1 MIFLVVAVP
10 IILVFFLLSPRP
22 TLVALIIVLS
32 VGAVVAVY
40 LYFQQ
45 SDRNGLAAMVSGS
58 STGTGGCDDHARTV
72 LVKLS
77 NASDR
82 QVNVIRFRLI
92 AKRAGYSNETYSDYF
107 TSNKIIAPH
116 SEFESCWALN
126 QYRGLETLP
135 GKPLAS
141 DFEWS
146 VEISSVDFG
155 S

>member
-22 TLVALIIVLS
+22 TLIALIIVLS
-32 VGAVVAVY
+32 VGAVVAIY

-45 SDRNGLAAMVSGS
+45 SDRNGPAMVSGS

-82 QVNVIRFRLI
+82 QVNVVRFRLI

-116 SEFESCWALN
+116 SDFESCWALN

>member
-1 MIFLVVAVP
+1 MIFLIVAVP
-10 IILVFFLLSPRP
+10 IIIVCLLLFPRP
-22 TLVALIIVLS
+22 TLTALVLFLS
-32 VGAVVAVY
+32 VGAVVGVY
-40 LYFQQ
+40 IYVQQ
-45 SDRNGLAAMVSGS
+45 SDSSGPAGMVSGT
-58 STGTGGCDDHARTV
+58 STGASACDDPARTV

-82 QVNVIRFRLI
+82 QLNVVRFRLI
-92 AKRAGYSNETYSDYF
+92 AKRPGYSNELYSDYF

-116 SEFESCWALN
+116 SVFETCWALN

-146 VEISSVDFG
+146 VEISSVEFAG
-155 S
+155 